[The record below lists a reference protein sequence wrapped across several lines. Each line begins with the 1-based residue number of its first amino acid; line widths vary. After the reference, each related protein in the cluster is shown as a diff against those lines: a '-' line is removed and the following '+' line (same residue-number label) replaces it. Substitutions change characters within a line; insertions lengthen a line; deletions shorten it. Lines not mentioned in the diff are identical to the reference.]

1 MRQQKRGKLR
11 VSGEAFWRFSLAFY
25 SRPGIAEALI
35 GLQDRAGL
43 DVNLILF
50 AIWRGIAHG
59 HRLDER
65 ELTTA
70 ETAVAPLHRKAI
82 GPLRELRRRLKGE
95 SDPDLQALR
104 KRIAALELAGERR
117 AQFRLAATV
126 ETRQVGGGDRRVV
139 ALANLALCLGPEAQS
154 PEGQVLDRALDD
166 FLTIG

>member
-1 MRQQKRGKLR
+1 MRQQKRGKLS

-25 SRPGIAEALI
+25 SRPGIADALV

-50 AIWRGIAHG
+50 AVWRGIVHR

-65 ELTTA
+65 ELTAA
-70 ETAVAPLHRKAI
+70 EAAVAPLRREVV

-95 SDPDLQALR
+95 GDPDLEALR
-104 KRIAALELAGERR
+104 PRIAALELAGERR
-117 AQFRLAATV
+117 AQSRLAATV
-126 ETRQVGGGDRRVV
+126 ESREVSSGDRRVV
-139 ALANLALCLGPEAQS
+139 TLANLALCLGPEAHS

-166 FLTIG
+166 FLAIG